1 MNLFNNARHQGHVL
15 LKGITLLL
23 LFCVIGTANAFAQQ
37 KTITGT
43 VSDATGLPVIGA
55 SVLVKGTS
63 TGAVTDVDGK
73 YSLRIQEGATLEVS
87 CMGYITKTIIVGESQ
102 TIDVVLNEDTETLQE
117 VVLVGYGTQKK
128 EAVAGAISSVKG
140 EKLTKSAAFDVSNAL
155 NGQLSGTQIR
165 QTTGEPGN
173 DIA

>member
-15 LKGITLLL
+15 LNGVALLL

-87 CMGYITKTIIVGESQ
+87 CIGYITKTIIVGESQ

-128 EAVAGAISSVKG
+128 
-140 EKLTKSAAFDVSNAL
+140 
-155 NGQLSGTQIR
+155 
-165 QTTGEPGN
+165 
-173 DIA
+173 